1 MIPAELLIAGAIFS
15 GMAFAGNLVEEFN
28 ALHKDLNNMLS
39 VFVTLSAPT
48 SGGHTVYFDEENK
61 LCKSVQFQHGQFQI
75 GPFERVLHAGEYWT
89 GKRCVISFYLN
100 KIIYEHFEK
109 NGCEKYIQHKDI
121 MYSVT
126 KSFKNWKKYGKKILK
141 ELISKVDHFVKNY
154 GCNLETD

>member
-61 LCKSVQFQHGQFQI
+61 LCKSVQFQHGQIQVE
-75 GPFERVLHAGEYWT
+75 PFEKVLHTGEYWT
-89 GKRCVISFYLN
+89 GKNVCYPFISTSKPMNILR
-100 KIIYEHFEK
+100 
-109 NGCEKYIQHKDI
+109 
-121 MYSVT
+121 
-126 KSFKNWKKYGKKILK
+126 KILLK
-141 ELISKVDHFVKNY
+141 STFNTNIE
-154 GCNLETD
+154 CM